1 MTADRPALIVRPCF
15 QQDLETVQ
23 LIYAHHV
30 LSGTGTF
37 EVEPPT
43 LEQMT
48 ERWSAV
54 AQKGWP
60 FVVASPVSD
69 PSRILGFAYAVQ
81 YRDRAA
87 YATTFESSVYVA
99 PTTQRL
105 GVGEALM
112 GELLHSLRDDGVRE
126 VLAFIGDSY
135 NAASKE
141 LHAKL
146 GFQYVG
152 TLKNVGEKFGKRL
165 DVIVMQRTLP
175 RVNPQQSST
184 QS

>member
-37 EVEPPT
+37 EIEPPT

-48 ERWSAV
+48 ERWSAM

-60 FVVASPVSD
+60 FVVASPVTD
-69 PSRILGFAYAVQ
+69 VSRVLGFAYAVQ

-87 YATTFESSVYVA
+87 YAKTFESSVYVG
-99 PTTQRL
+99 PTTQRQ

-112 GELLHSLRDDGVRE
+112 GELLHSLRDDGARE
-126 VLAFIGDSY
+126 VLAFIGDGY
-135 NAASKE
+135 NAASIA
-141 LHAKL
+141 LHSKL
-146 GFQYVG
+146 GFQFVG

-175 RVNPQQSST
+175 RANPRQSST
-184 QS
+184 KS

>member
-37 EVEPPT
+37 EVDPPS

-99 PTTQRL
+99 PTIQRQ

-135 NAASKE
+135 NIASKE
-141 LHAKL
+141 LHSKL

>member
-15 QQDLETVQ
+15 QQDLEMAQ

-30 LSGTGTF
+30 LTGTGTF
-37 EVEPPT
+37 EVEPPG

-54 AQKGWP
+54 VAKGWP
-60 FVVASPVSD
+60 FLIAAPVED
-69 PSRILGFAYAVQ
+69 PSRVLGFAYAAQ
-81 YRDRAA
+81 YRERGA
-87 YATTFESSVYVA
+87 YATTFESSIYVG
-99 PTTQRL
+99 PTTLRQ

-112 GELLHSLRDDGVRE
+112 GELLHSLRDEGIRE

-135 NAASKE
+135 NAASIA
-141 LHAKL
+141 LHKKV
-146 GFQYVG
+146 GYKYIG
-152 TLKNVGEKFGKRL
+152 TLANVGEKFGKRL
-165 DVIVMQRTLP
+165 DVVVMQRALP
-175 RVNPQQSST
+175 RAKSQESST

>member
-1 MTADRPALIVRPCF
+1 MTSDRANLIVRPCF

-30 LSGTGTF
+30 LTGTGTF
-37 EVEPPT
+37 EIEPPS

-48 ERWSAV
+48 ERWTTV
-54 AQKGWP
+54 ARKGWP
-60 FVVASPVSD
+60 FLVATPVTD
-69 PSRILGFAYAVQ
+69 ASRVLGFAYAVQ

-87 YATTFESSVYVA
+87 YATTFESSVYVG
-99 PTTQRL
+99 PTAQRQ

-112 GELLHSLRDDGVRE
+112 SELLHSLHDDGVRQ
-126 VLAFIGDSY
+126 VLAFIGDSH
-135 NAASKE
+135 NTASVE
-141 LHAKL
+141 LHSKV

-152 TLKNVGEKFGKRL
+152 KLKQVGQKFGKLL

-175 RVNPQQSST
+175 RQKPQESST
-184 QS
+184 